1 MDTDA
6 VLAMYDTQMRLGMR
20 EAPGVRVER
29 DPAGVVRQ
37 TGTDDAG
44 WTGIIWSGLDAET
57 ADAAIA
63 AQVRYFTAA
72 GREFEWKVYSHDRP
86 ADLPR
91 RLLAAGFTAEPAE
104 TLMVA
109 AVRDLPD
116 AVELP
121 DGVRLCSVTDPAGV
135 ELVADVHD
143 QAFGV
148 GRHRLRDELLAQLTD
163 APDTL
168 EVVVA
173 MAGERPVC
181 AARMDLLPGTRFA
194 GLWGGGTVSEWRG
207 RGLYKALIAHRTRI
221 AAERGYRYLQVDASS
236 QSMPV
241 LRRLGFVPL
250 GTTTPYVYV
259 PPPSAGGPYG
269 VPGGC

>member
-6 VLAMYDTQMRLGMR
+6 VRAMYDTQMRLGVR

-29 DPAGVVRQ
+29 DPVGVVRQ
-37 TGTDDAG
+37 TGTDGAG
-44 WTGIIWSGLDAET
+44 WTGVVWSGLDAET

-86 ADLPR
+86 ADLPQ

-121 DGVRLCSVTDPAGV
+121 DGVRLRSVTGPAGV
-135 ELVADVHD
+135 ELAADVHD
-143 QAFGV
+143 QAFGA

-194 GLWGGGTVSEWRG
+194 GLWGGGTVPEWRG
-207 RGLYKALIAHRTRI
+207 RGLYRALIAHRTRI

-236 QSMPV
+236 QSRPV

-250 GTTTPYVYV
+250 ATTTPYVYV
-259 PPPSAGGPYG
+259 PPPSAGDRTA
-269 VPGGC
+269 